1 MIQISADEINKHLPM
16 DKAIKIVR
24 DVMIRVSDGKAEL
37 PLRTV
42 MDIDG
47 TNKLGVMPGALKD
60 PSLYGVKVLSL
71 FPGNPAKGL
80 SSHIGAVLM
89 FDTETG
95 KPAAFLDADAITAIR
110 TAAATAAA
118 TNALA
123 RKDASSLTII
133 GTGEQAETH
142 LKAINEVRAL
152 RSVTFVGRSK
162 EKAEKLIR
170 HLEGDYPDIRFSAS
184 DHTQSAVA
192 DADIVCTVTSSAT
205 IVLQGSWIK
214 PGTHVNA
221 VGASVPVMQEIDEE
235 LVLKSRLYVDYKPS
249 ALAQAKEIITALE
262 TGAMNESHILGE
274 IGSLYKGGLAGR
286 DSDEEI
292 TLYRSLGIAAQDL
305 TCADFVMK
313 SVQS

>member
-1 MIQISADEINKHLPM
+1 MIQIGADEINTHLPM
-16 DKAIKIVR
+16 DKAIEIVR
-24 DVMIRVSDGKAEL
+24 DVMIRVSEGKAEL

-89 FDTETG
+89 FDMETG

-118 TNALA
+118 TDALA
-123 RKDASSLTII
+123 RKDATSLTII

-142 LKAINEVRAL
+142 LQAINEVRDL
-152 RSVTFVGRSK
+152 KTVTFVGRST

-170 HLEGDYPDIRFSAS
+170 HVEENYPHIQFKAS
-184 DHTQSAVA
+184 EDAESAVT

-205 IVLQGSWIK
+205 VILNGSWIN

-235 LVLKSRLYVDYKPS
+235 MVLKSRLYVDYKPS

-262 TGAMNESHILGE
+262 TGAMSEDHILGE
-274 IGSLYKGGLAGR
+274 IGDLYKGDLPGR
-286 DSDEEI
+286 EKDEEI

-305 TCADFVMK
+305 ACADFVMK
-313 SVQS
+313 AVQK